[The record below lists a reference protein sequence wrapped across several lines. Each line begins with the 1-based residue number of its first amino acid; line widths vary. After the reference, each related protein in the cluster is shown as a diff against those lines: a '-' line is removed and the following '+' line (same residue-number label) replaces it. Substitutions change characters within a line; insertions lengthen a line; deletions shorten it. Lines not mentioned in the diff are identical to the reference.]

1 MNGLHETKYVQ
12 RGINIVVKFIRHGE
26 IAGKERQREN
36 IAHKVTS
43 NPHIGNESHKFPSLI
58 YRFRAR
64 ENFNQDIKKQ
74 KVENEMIL
82 RP

>member
-12 RGINIVVKFIRHGE
+12 RGINIVVKFIRHGD

-58 YRFRAR
+58 HRFKAR

-74 KVENEMIL
+74 KVANEMIL